1 MKLSKEARKAAKTLF
16 LGSFT
21 DGRLDDGKVRT
32 VVKELAGR
40 KPRGYLEI
48 LEGYQR
54 YVRLE
59 LAKRHAVIESAKDL
73 ERGTRDQ
80 LRKAL
85 KAKYGNDLTTEFRI
99 APELIG
105 GLRIKIGS
113 DVWDN
118 TVQNR
123 IARLESELLHA

>member
-1 MKLSKEARKAAKTLF
+1 MQVAE
-16 LGSFT
+16 
-21 DGRLDDGKVRT
+21 
-32 VVKELAGR
+32 R
-40 KPRGYLEI
+40 KPRQYLEI

-54 YVRLE
+54 HVRLE
-59 LAKRHAVIESAKDL
+59 MAKRHALIESAKDL

-80 LRKAL
+80 LRRAL

-99 APELIG
+99 APELVG

-118 TVQNR
+118 TIQNR
-123 IARLESELLHA
+123 IAASKANCSTPSPTSSQAPAPIFKLSIVHQS